1 MPARQLV
8 LMTDHSSTEG
18 SRDVLVTAVRT
29 LTGEAPVLIDARHFL
44 SDGTGRVHVTDGVL
58 RLEVPAEDLEVTPSA
73 VLIYEIPPAQRRH
86 FETFQRLLRQHGT
99 VSLGLD
105 ADSWRAATEKN
116 LTVEQFVIDGVPH
129 METISVAG
137 PSDQTATD
145 VFDRLGR
152 DVWARP
158 TVGMGGDDVF
168 HITSDTSLRAATDY
182 YAAAGLDWLMARD
195 AINVNTDGLRHQYR
209 VVVLEGEIV
218 RACEHVQANPDAPCN
233 EIQGAVS
240 TVLEVGELPW
250 ELSQLA
256 VSATKSLGLPFAG
269 VDLALEN
276 GGVVF
281 EVNVHPVF
289 GSVGGL
295 ESVAI
300 PYVAAHLAK
309 L

>member
-1 MPARQLV
+1 
-8 LMTDHSSTEG
+8 
-18 SRDVLVTAVRT
+18 
-29 LTGEAPVLIDARHFL
+29 
-44 SDGTGRVHVTDGVL
+44 
-58 RLEVPAEDLEVTPSA
+58 
-73 VLIYEIPPAQRRH
+73 
-86 FETFQRLLRQHGT
+86 
-99 VSLGLD
+99 
-105 ADSWRAATEKN
+105 
-116 LTVEQFVIDGVPH
+116 
-129 METISVAG
+129 
-137 PSDQTATD
+137 
-145 VFDRLGR
+145 
-152 DVWARP
+152 
-158 TVGMGGDDVF
+158 
-168 HITSDTSLRAATDY
+168 
-182 YAAAGLDWLMARD
+182 
-195 AINVNTDGLRHQYR
+195 

-240 TVLEVGELPW
+240 TVLAAGELPW

-281 EVNVHPVF
+281 EVNVHPAF

>member
-1 MPARQLV
+1 MEARQLV

-18 SRDVLVTAVRT
+18 SRDVLTTAVER
-29 LTGEAPVLIDARHFL
+29 LTGLPPVLIDARHFMTG
-44 SDGTGRVHVTDGVL
+44 GTGRVDVADGVL
-58 RLEVPAEDLEVTPSA
+58 TLTVPAEDLVVTPSA
-73 VLIYEIPPAQRRH
+73 VLIYEIPPGERRG
-86 FETFQRLLRQHGT
+86 FERFQRLLRQHGT
-99 VSLGLD
+99 VSLGVD

-116 LTVEQFVIDGVPH
+116 LTVEQFLVDGVPH
-129 METISVAG
+129 METISLTS
-137 PSDQTATD
+137 PSPQAATD

-168 HITSDTSLRAATDY
+168 HVTSDAMLDAASEY
-182 YAAAGLDWLMARD
+182 YATAGLDWLMAKD
-195 AINVNTDGLRHQYR
+195 AHNVNGDGLRHQYR
-209 VVVLEGEIV
+209 VVVLEGAIV

-240 TVLEVGELPW
+240 TVLEPGELPW

-256 VSATKSLGLPFAG
+256 ISATKSLGLPFGG

-300 PYVAAHLAK
+300 PYVAAHLAM